1 MSSATTAM
9 PRNDSAAPE
18 STEFELV
25 LGNKQLLSVFFI
37 VVVLLGV
44 FFTMGYIVGR
54 NSAPVDGAG
63 TKGGEA
69 YERTDAPSA
78 MPATKS
84 QAPVSAA
91 EQPAAASIET
101 AQPTQETAQTETPA
115 APARPIE
122 IPVVAAAQPQAGQTY
137 LQVVAVARTEADVLA
152 EVLGKKGFRAFVA
165 PVENNARLFRV
176 LVGPASDINDVS
188 RLKGDLEAAGFKPF
202 VKKY

>member
-1 MSSATTAM
+1 M
-9 PRNDSAAPE
+9 PRNE
-18 STEFELV
+18 STAQEPTEFELV

-54 NSAPVDGAG
+54 NSAPMDATMKSGAG
-63 TKGGEA
+63 DTVVRSEG
-69 YERTDAPSA
+69 PSS
-78 MPATKS
+78 MPAGRAS
-84 QAPVSAA
+84 QNPVSII
-91 EQPAAASIET
+91 EQPAAATSAE
-101 AQPTQETAQTETPA
+101 ASAVPAPA
-115 APARPIE
+115 ATKPIE
-122 IPVVAAAQPQAGQTY
+122 IPAVSAAQPQAGQTY
-137 LQVVAVARTEADVLA
+137 LQVVAVAKSEADVLA

-165 PVENNARLFRV
+165 PVENNAKLFRV